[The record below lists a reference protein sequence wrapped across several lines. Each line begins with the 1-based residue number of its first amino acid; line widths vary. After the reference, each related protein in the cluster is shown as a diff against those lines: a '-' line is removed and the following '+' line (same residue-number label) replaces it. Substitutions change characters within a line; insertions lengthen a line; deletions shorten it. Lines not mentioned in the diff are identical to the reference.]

1 MLFASVLSASDVSKS
16 VFSQQVLQGEPYS
29 NIYVLLMYN

>member
-16 VFSQQVLQGEPYS
+16 VFSQQGEPYS
-29 NIYVLLMYN
+29 NIYDLLIYN